1 MITKKLIVAGFMT
14 FACVTTALADG
25 VGTFP
30 EKGKTYLIHRFNNE
44 NSYIYENGAS
54 LLASPKTNTQ
64 KQYWQFIPTEKENR
78 YYIQNVTSKKYIQ
91 STCTAESN
99 QIKVGANPVELEV
112 KINTTEGAAPKGYYY
127 ICSTDQTIDTS
138 KDGSLGLNYQ
148 ESTGKVVAYH
158 IRFNRGNSYWDIVES
173 KYDYEAPAPIERSEY
188 SKRLGVYILP
198 CGEQG
203 DAYLKSLTISGE
215 KTAVLHPMNYT
226 SAAKPSGYYAMVRKD
241 SIGVVPG
248 TTFVLNYEAANLGK
262 DYTVTAYFDW
272 NHDGI
277 FETAHSFMN
286 EANGQAEIS
295 VPADAALGK
304 GRMRVRINDNG
315 MDEADEDVHGQTYDF
330 QLFTLKSN
338 IATGVS
344 QATLHPQ
351 VKQTNKQTYAVD
363 GRRVKNNKHL
373 KGVFIQGGVKVVK

>member
-99 QIKVGANPVELEV
+99 QIKVGVNPVELEV

-138 KDGSLGLNYQ
+138 KDGTLGLNYQ

-158 IRFNRGNSYWDIVES
+158 IRYNRGNSYWDIVES
-173 KYDYEAPAPIERSEY
+173 NYDYEAPAPIERSEY

-203 DAYLKSLTISGE
+203 DAYLQSLTVSGD
-215 KTAVLHPMNYT
+215 TAVLHPMNYT
-226 SAAKPSGYYAMVRKD
+226 ATAKPSGYYTMVRKD
-241 SIGVVPG
+241 SIGVAPG
-248 TTFVLNYEAANLGK
+248 ATFVLNYEAANLGK
-262 DYTVTAYFDW
+262 DYTVTVYFDW

-277 FETAHSFMN
+277 FETSQSFMN
-286 EANGQAEIS
+286 EANGQAEIT
-295 VPADAALGK
+295 VPIDAALGK
-304 GRMRVRINDNG
+304 GRMRVRVNDNG
-315 MDEADEDVHGQTYDF
+315 MDEADDDVHGQTYDF
-330 QLFTLKSN
+330 QLFTIAPST
-338 IATGVS
+338 ATGVN
-344 QATLHPQ
+344 Q
-351 VKQTNKQTYAVD
+351 VVLNPNAKRVNTKTYAVD
-363 GRRVKNNKHL
+363 GRRVKNSKHQ

>member
-64 KQYWQFIPTEKENR
+64 KQYWHFIPTEKENR

-91 STCTAESN
+91 STCTAENN

-138 KDGSLGLNYQ
+138 KDGTLGLNYQ
-148 ESTGKVVAYH
+148 EASGKVVAYH
-158 IRFNRGNSYWDIVES
+158 IRYNRGNSYWDIVES
-173 KYDYEAPAPIERSEY
+173 NYDYEAPAPIERSEY

>member
-54 LLASPKTNTQ
+54 LFASPKTNTQ

-138 KDGSLGLNYQ
+138 KDGTLGLNYQ

-158 IRFNRGNSYWDIVES
+158 IRYNRGNSYWDIVES
-173 KYDYEAPAPIERSEY
+173 NYDYEAPAPIERSEY

-203 DAYLKSLTISGE
+203 DAYLKSLTVSGE

-338 IATGVS
+338 ISTGVS

>member
-1 MITKKLIVAGFMT
+1 MIKKNLIVAGFMT

-25 VGTFP
+25 GHTFP
-30 EKGKTYLIHRFNNE
+30 VEGKTYLIHRFNNE
-44 NSYIYENGAS
+44 NSYIYESGTS
-54 LLASPKTNTQ
+54 LFASPKTNTQ
-64 KQYWQFIPTEKENR
+64 RQYWQFIPTEKENC

-91 STCTAESN
+91 STCTAEN
-99 QIKVGANPVELEV
+99 AQIKVGATPVEIEV
-112 KINTTEGAAPKGYYY
+112 KVNNTNGAGPKGYYY

-203 DAYLKSLTISGE
+203 DAYLKSLTVSGE

-338 IATGVS
+338 ISTGVS